1 MTMTM
6 IFNQWL
12 ATSSVPGHWLSPS
25 WMAVYGGTKDFDFD
39 DDDDDLHHDDHD
51 HDHDHDHDDDY
62 DHDYDDHHHDS
73 DDGFQSV
80 VGGFP
85 SWKGCCG
92 QAAQRTKW
100 AEQNKKEKNNNHDDD
115 DHHGH
120 DDDDEDG
127 NVGTASGSLVSA
139 SRAD

>member
-1 MTMTM
+1 MTMRM

-12 ATSSVPGHWLSPS
+12 ATSSVPGHWLSLS
-25 WMAVYGGTKDFDFD
+25 WMAVCGGTKDFDF

-51 HDHDHDHDDDY
+51 HDHDHD
-62 DHDYDDHHHDS
+62 YDDHHHYDS

-100 AEQNKKEKNNNHDDD
+100 AQQNKKEKNK
-115 DHHGH
+115 
-120 DDDDEDG
+120 
-127 NVGTASGSLVSA
+127 
-139 SRAD
+139 

>member
-1 MTMTM
+1 MMMRM

-25 WMAVYGGTKDFDFD
+25 WMAVCGGTKDFDF

-51 HDHDHDHDDDY
+51 HDY
-62 DHDYDDHHHDS
+62 DDDHHYDS

-80 VGGFP
+80 VGGVP

-100 AEQNKKEKNNNHDDD
+100 AQQNKKEKNK
-115 DHHGH
+115 
-120 DDDDEDG
+120 
-127 NVGTASGSLVSA
+127 
-139 SRAD
+139 

>member
-1 MTMTM
+1 M

-25 WMAVYGGTKDFDFD
+25 WMAVCGGTKDFDF

-51 HDHDHDHDDDY
+51 HDY
-62 DHDYDDHHHDS
+62 DDDHHYDS

-80 VGGFP
+80 VGGVP
-85 SWKGCCG
+85 SWKGCAG

-100 AEQNKKEKNNNHDDD
+100 AQQNKKEKNK
-115 DHHGH
+115 
-120 DDDDEDG
+120 
-127 NVGTASGSLVSA
+127 
-139 SRAD
+139 